1 MAIWFCNNDR
11 VTSCCHGAG
20 GAVFDS
26 GPNGQR
32 TFDRRKHEM
41 CLIGLSGLAS
51 TACPRPVW
59 ICCGACLTLSDGNPC
74 CSIGGSFLVGGSPR
88 HAERRHTH
96 PHSLSHT
103 HDKTSAQ
110 SRRSDL
116 PLPRRVAQ
124 LAWQRDRTPSTP
136 YPLPGLSLSRSSR
149 NGPAGLNQVYSM
161 AWSHRY

>member
-11 VTSCCHGAG
+11 VISCCHGAG

-59 ICCGACLTLSDGNPC
+59 ICCGACLTACLTATLAVPLGDLSWSAAARATQNGDT
-74 CSIGGSFLVGGSPR
+74 
-88 HAERRHTH
+88 HTH
-96 PHSLSHT
+96 TLSHT
-103 HDKTSAQ
+103 HTTKHQPKAAVLICLCLVGLHSWRGREIEPHPPPTPFRGS
-110 SRRSDL
+110 
-116 PLPRRVAQ
+116 PYHVH
-124 LAWQRDRTPSTP
+124 LATVRQ
-136 YPLPGLSLSRSSR
+136 G
-149 NGPAGLNQVYSM
+149 
-161 AWSHRY
+161 